1 MKGLHHGRSK
11 LKVEF
16 DVHVQQL
23 TGVEALEGR
32 AVFVCWKRGSRKK
45 SGMTRRALVQGG
57 VARFN
62 EHIIFSGTLFTDT
75 RGAADAKVLQLYVRE
90 ASARAGEASRLL
102 FKRAVDVARLAQVP
116 DAASSTAPAS
126 LLLDPAGGSS
136 ASASPA
142 GTRAVLVAAFVLRP
156 TSFDERL
163 LRPVAAGA
171 SPPAGPVTVIGGR
184 TYALG
189 EHVSEPDSS
198 AADTVTSDD
207 WDDDYDGGDFGA
219 DAASSCA
226 GGAHSRSSS
235 SVGAGASPAGA
246 AAAELAAARREIES
260 LQADNRQL
268 RLTLA
273 ELQRT
278 VRELRQQHQGGNN
291 GGSSST
297 NSGSAGSASGSEGG
311 GGGGDRGSSAGSAG
325 EADVARAGPTLTGL
339 ARNLSMRIVPRRP
352 ARAVTGAML
361 TDTFRDAYDR
371 LAFVD
376 QTLYRAPLKLRGT
389 VPVTAPLLCA
399 ELERW
404 RTFQDAD
411 EEQVRALSRTL
422 AAICEACAGSRERT
436 AYWVA
441 TLCALLTIT
450 RRDAAAA
457 IAAGGGGGGAGT
469 GTAATTTT
477 TTGTTTTAAAPNDQA
492 ARVENTR
499 GVFDAC
505 LTNLL
510 FVEYKSIV
518 ATMMDAVEPFLVA
531 TFFVGPSG
539 GCGSSSTTVV
549 SVVMARTL
557 AALRKYCVPHGFT
570 QQVYA
575 QLCYQLAGTLV
586 NHLLRQARYC
596 TPENGMRLV
605 LQTRPLVQ
613 WLARNDMPQA
623 ADQFTVLH
631 DVSRLLS
638 TNKAFLAEPNV
649 LSTICPTMSFTLARL
664 IASSCPDTFVP
675 SSSLTVSSLS
685 RIFVCLFLSFHA
697 VHLMLLNA

>member
-1 MKGLHHGRSK
+1 MKGLHRGRSK

-23 TGVEALEGR
+23 SCVEALESR

-45 SGMTRRALVQGG
+45 SGLTRRALVQGG
-57 VARFN
+57 VARFD
-62 EHIIFSGTLFTDT
+62 EHILFAGTLFTDS
-75 RGAADAKVLQLYVRE
+75 RGAADAKMLQLYVRE

-102 FKRAVDVARLAQVP
+102 YKRAVDLARLAQPV
-116 DAASSTAPAS
+116 DAHAPPAPTS
-126 LLLDPAGGSS
+126 LLLDPAGG
-136 ASASPA
+136 APPGAA
-142 GTRAVLVAAFVLRP
+142 RAVLTAAFVLRP
-156 TSFDERL
+156 TSFNERL
-163 LRPVAAGA
+163 LRPVAAGE
-171 SPPAGPVTVIGGR
+171 PLAGPIKVIGGR
-184 TYALG
+184 QYALG
-189 EHVSEPDSS
+189 EHVSDTDES

-207 WDDDYDGGDFGA
+207 WDDDFGDGDDG
-219 DAASSCA
+219 SPA
-226 GGAHSRSSS
+226 GGSAAGTSGTRSRSGSS
-235 SVGAGASPAGA
+235 AAGAGAGGGA
-246 AAAELAAARREIES
+246 AEALAAARREIES

-268 RLTLA
+268 QLTVA

-278 VRELRQQHQGGNN
+278 VRELRQQQQQQQGAGA
-291 GGSSST
+291 GTGAAAEGSGSASSS
-297 NSGSAGSASGSEGG
+297 SACEGGSAGSADGSEDGRNGPAGG
-311 GGGGDRGSSAGSAG
+311 GGALAAPGVGVGAG
-325 EADVARAGPTLTGL
+325 AGPTLTGL

-376 QTLYRAPLKLRGT
+376 QTLYRAPLKLANN

-404 RTFQDAD
+404 HTFQDAD
-411 EEQVRALSRTL
+411 EDQVRALNRTL
-422 AAICEACAGSRERT
+422 TAICEACAGNRERT

-441 TLCALLTIT
+441 TLCALLATT
-450 RRDAAAA
+450 RRASASAAGAAAA
-457 IAAGGGGGGAGT
+457 SSSSSSSSEH
-469 GTAATTTT
+469 
-477 TTGTTTTAAAPNDQA
+477 A

-531 TFFVGPSG
+531 TFLVGPSG
-539 GCGSSSTTVV
+539 STGSTSTTVV

-557 AALRKYCVPHGFT
+557 AALRKYHVPHGFT

-586 NHLLRQARYC
+586 NHLLHQTRYC
-596 TPENGMRLV
+596 TAENGMRLV
-605 LQTRPLVQ
+605 LQTKPLVQ
-613 WLARNDMPQA
+613 WLARNNMPQA
-623 ADQFTVLH
+623 ADQFTILH

-649 LSTICPTMSFTLARL
+649 LPAICPAMSFTLARL
-664 IASSCPDTFVP
+664 IASACPDTFA
-675 SSSLTVSSLS
+675 VSSLS
-685 RIFVCLFLSFHA
+685 
-697 VHLMLLNA
+697 